1 MSIKE
6 KGFSLPEITIAL
18 GLLGG
23 ISLVTIKVMENQT
36 NNEATLKA
44 KAEIQ
49 KTTALLKS
57 VLNDPVSCKKMLEGQ
72 PLSAAINGET
82 SAVLPPVLP
91 PPAVNPTKA
100 GLYQNI
106 KDQSYREILAVGSN
120 YGRFRIAPAALNPI
134 KFIKVTDTGTNVDAV
149 DLSIQYNVETKSII
163 FRDDGNYANDKT
175 YIEKIP
181 LLVTF
186 DTTTNRITDCGLVV
200 SDAALAAKQKLCDSM
215 GNMTTWNTTTNRCEF
230 NPSECTGNTIPERQ
244 ARSNLDTD
252 AVFNCV
258 DIHTQFNVMQLFDTI
273 DGGLTRRCT
282 SATGTY
288 SIIAQA
294 DADDGGRVKL
304 RIQCSP

>member
-1 MSIKE
+1 M
-6 KGFSLPEITIAL
+6 

-23 ISLVTIKVMENQT
+23 VSIVTIKVMENQT
-36 NNEATLKA
+36 NNEANLKA

-72 PLSAAINGET
+72 PLNAALNGE
-82 SAVLPPVLP
+82 SSIGLPPVLP

-106 KDQSYREILAVGSN
+106 KDQAYREILSVHPTQGTN
-120 YGRFRIAPAALNPI
+120 YGRFRIAPATFNPI
-134 KFIKVTDTGTNVDAV
+134 KLIKVTDTGTNVDAV
-149 DLSIQYNVETKSII
+149 DLSIQYNVETKSIL
-163 FRDDGNYANDKT
+163 FRDDGNYANDRT

-186 DTTTNRITDCGLVV
+186 NTTTNRITDCGLVI
-200 SDAALAAKQKLCDSM
+200 SDAAIAAKQKLCDSM
-215 GNMTTWNTTTNRCEF
+215 GNMTRWNAGTSRCEF
-230 NPSECTGNTIPERQ
+230 IASECTGNTIPERQ
-244 ARSNLDTD
+244 ARSNQDTD

-282 SATGTY
+282 SPTGTY
-288 SIIAQA
+288 RIIA
-294 DADDGGRVKL
+294 DNDTDDGNKVKL
-304 RIQCSP
+304 RLHCQ